1 MIYTLT
7 VEKINPNGFRKLIDH
22 RFFSTCATTATRC
35 IIHSYAYAFVCAC
48 VCACARH
55 VLPRDILY
63 NNILSISNLFPVR
76 DDF

>member
-22 RFFSTCATTATRC
+22 RFFRHVPHVEC
-35 IIHSYAYAFVCAC
+35 IHSYTYACVCAC

-63 NNILSISNLFPVR
+63 NNIQSISNLFPVR